1 MENKR
6 NFIDVIKRIKANNS
20 NYSLKDISTI
30 LVLIILWIALST
42 ISDNFFTIGNFNNIL
57 LQSANVMLVSV
68 GMTFIIICGHIDLS
82 VGSIEAFAGA
92 VIAVLVI
99 NYKLPLW
106 LSLVLGLGVG
116 LLCGTVSGFLV
127 AKLRFPAFVATLGMD
142 SIARGLALLTT
153 GGQAV
158 FGFPEAFKFI
168 GQGYVGIPFIGIR
181 IPFPVIIAFI
191 TIITAHIL
199 LKYTVFGTNV
209 YATGGNQEAA
219 VFSGVNI
226 KKIQMYVFLIA
237 GVLSALGGIIMTSR
251 LNPGQATIGAA
262 DGMDAIA
269 AVVIGGTSM
278 TGGKG
283 SIIGTVIGVLIVS
296 SIKNGL
302 NILGVSAYWQQV
314 FIGVIIILA
323 VLIDQL
329 GKKKSVTG

>member
-168 GQGYVGIPFIGIR
+168 GQGYV
-181 IPFPVIIAFI
+181 
-191 TIITAHIL
+191 
-199 LKYTVFGTNV
+199 
-209 YATGGNQEAA
+209 
-219 VFSGVNI
+219 
-226 KKIQMYVFLIA
+226 
-237 GVLSALGGIIMTSR
+237 
-251 LNPGQATIGAA
+251 
-262 DGMDAIA
+262 
-269 AVVIGGTSM
+269 
-278 TGGKG
+278 
-283 SIIGTVIGVLIVS
+283 
-296 SIKNGL
+296 
-302 NILGVSAYWQQV
+302 
-314 FIGVIIILA
+314 
-323 VLIDQL
+323 
-329 GKKKSVTG
+329 

>member
-82 VGSIEAFAGA
+82 VGSIEAFARA

-251 LNPGQATIGAA
+251 LNSGQATIGAA